1 MPDVAR
7 LSRDRLRALPPEAG
21 AVVMGLGV
29 VALDSR
35 HLGLPAVWWSLLV
48 TAALAW
54 LVLMSAFVQRFVTD
68 RSRLT
73 AEAARPAA
81 LTVAASTGVLGLG
94 ACAVGAGVLASGLLV
109 VAVACWLV
117 VLPRVL
123 AVGWR
128 PEAAPFVGGWFLLC
142 VASQSV
148 AALAAHLAVLTR
160 AVWLLPLSAAAMLVG
175 LALYWFVLSRFD
187 LRQIRTGQ
195 GDHWVAGGA
204 LAISVVSI
212 ASLTEA
218 LRDLHVAEFFA
229 VIGTAAALVLL
240 TATVCWYLVLLVAEC
255 VTPRLRYDLRRWAT
269 VFPLGMTCAAGSATA
284 TVSGVTA
291 LSVGAQVLFWPALIV
306 LCLTGWGALRRV
318 WTSPR

>member
-1 MPDVAR
+1 
-7 LSRDRLRALPPEAG
+7 
-21 AVVMGLGV
+21 MGLGV

-35 HLGLPAVWWSLLV
+35 NLGLPAVWWLLFA
-48 TAALAW
+48 TAAVGW

-68 RSRLT
+68 RSRLI
-73 AEAARPAA
+73 AEASRPGA

-109 VAVACWLV
+109 LAVAWWLV

-128 PEAAPFVGGWFLLC
+128 SKAPPFVGGWFLLC

-160 AVWLLPLSAAAMLVG
+160 AVWLLPLSAGAILVG
-175 LALYWFVLSRFD
+175 LALYGFVLSRFD
-187 LRQIRTGQ
+187 LRQIRTGR

-218 LRDLHVAEFFA
+218 LRGLHTAEYFA
-229 VIGTAAALVLL
+229 AIGTAAALVLL
-240 TATVCWYLVLLVAEC
+240 AATVGWYLVLLVAEC
-255 VTPRLRYDLRRWAT
+255 VAPRLRYDLRRWAT
-269 VFPLGMTCAAGSATA
+269 VFPLGMTCAAGFATA
-284 TVSGVTA
+284 TISDVTV
-291 LSVGAQVLFWPALIV
+291 LSAGAQVLFWPALIV
-306 LCLTGWGALRRV
+306 LCLTGWGTLRRV